1 MLSTAA
7 CHTIGSV
14 IATAAPRIKSSYRIE
29 TIGTITKEGNMKTTA
44 SKCISALLMTTI
56 LAGCGMIPTQNLGM
70 TRAQP
75 VAPASASEQWAKM
88 VELDRQSVSHG
99 YMPPEVIRYDLQI
112 AQMIPEGEAIV
123 ASHDKAKARVWSE
136 KLNSIQTARNKAIEK
151 STAIA
156 MAKSNATPHPWSNAK
171 PDPCLSPMGKNICSS
186 SPAQQNGV
194 NYTVGPGGLGATVGG
209 ISVGPGGLGGVI
221 GGQ

>member
-1 MLSTAA
+1 
-7 CHTIGSV
+7 
-14 IATAAPRIKSSYRIE
+14 
-29 TIGTITKEGNMKTTA
+29 MKTTVRH
-44 SKCISALLMTTI
+44 CVSALLMTTV

-75 VAPASASEQWAKM
+75 VAPVSASEQWAKM

-112 AQMIPEGEAIV
+112 AQMIPEGDAII
-123 ASHDKAKARVWSE
+123 ASQDKTKARVWSE
-136 KLNSIQTARNKAIEK
+136 KWNAVQTARNKAIEK

-156 MAKSNATPHPWSNAK
+156 MAKNNAMPHAWSNAK
-171 PDPCLSPMGKNICSS
+171 PDPCLSPMGRNICNK
-186 SPAQQNGV
+186 PAAQQNGV